1 MPPLPDK
8 HKMEYVRGDRFGP
21 DFTQRRAHSLNRFL
35 KRLTLHPVLRR
46 SALLAIFLE
55 SSDWNAH
62 MRLRPG
68 GTSARNG
75 SSGSADG
82 GSNSVFD
89 NFADTFINAFHKVH
103 KADRRFVEVRERC
116 DKLDEDLG
124 HVEKVVA
131 RVARRQADLEAD
143 GADLAAQF
151 LKLAAL
157 EPGAERAA
165 HAFARGVGD
174 ASKGMAGLK
183 EHTDRDYLG
192 SLRDMGAYVGS
203 VRALLKTREQKQLD
217 FEGLSEY
224 RAKAA
229 QDRDTLASQSAGGGG
244 GGGGGSTS
252 ALSSPTGFLRSKIE
266 DARGVDPEQ
275 ARRDR
280 VRRLELQI
288 ERLTHEVESARRTSE
303 LFDDEVVREVA
314 DFERI
319 RAAEFRDTLGA
330 LAGRHVEFY
339 EGVLETWE
347 GYVRE
352 MEKGNDTEAPL

>member
-1 MPPLPDK
+1 
-8 HKMEYVRGDRFGP
+8 MEYVRGDRFGP
-21 DFTQRRAHSLNRFL
+21 DFTQRRAHSLHRFL

-55 SSDWNAH
+55 SADWNAH
-62 MRLRPG
+62 MRLWPG
-68 GTSARNG
+68 GASARN
-75 SSGSADG
+75 SSGGSADG
-82 GSNSVFD
+82 GSGGNSVFD

-157 EPGAERAA
+157 EPGVEHAA
-165 HAFARGVGD
+165 HAFARGAGD
-174 ASKGMAGLK
+174 VTQGLGALK

-229 QDRDTLASQSAGGGG
+229 QDRDSLASQAASGGGG
-244 GGGGGSTS
+244 GLIGGPTS
-252 ALSSPTGFLRSKIE
+252 ALTSPTGFLRSKLE

-330 LAGRHVEFY
+330 LAGKHVEFY

-352 MEKGNDTEAPL
+352 MEKDNDTEAAL